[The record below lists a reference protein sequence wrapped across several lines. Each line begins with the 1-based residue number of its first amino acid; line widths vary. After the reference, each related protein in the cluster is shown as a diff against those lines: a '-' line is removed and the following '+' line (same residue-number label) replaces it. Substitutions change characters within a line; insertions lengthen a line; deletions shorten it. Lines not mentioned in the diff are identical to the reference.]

1 MKNKSLIR
9 LTVITMVLVLSI
21 SGCLDYTITTQ
32 VNADGSLDRTVV
44 VRGDSASIFDGSINI
59 PSDSTWEISTKWEEV
74 KKNDSSAER
83 KYVYTARKHFANVN
97 ALNQEIYSDSAF
109 TKNTNIKVKINRS
122 FRWFYTFITYHETY
136 QKYFPF
142 NEIPVNDYMT
152 KTELGVMVD
161 SDEKN
166 FFFDPASN
174 NFIRNNGKQQ
184 PPELT
189 KADSVT
195 MKKRMDEISEK
206 FDKWQAINIIK
217 EYFNIMKEQVK
228 NDTTSLNIL
237 NSLKWDSDSLIE
249 VIYRTNLNI
258 QSSEKITNVLYQ
270 FFQNYYITQLYGQH
284 KKSFHEFDRKL
295 ELTKL
300 FNDDYTGDNY
310 TNEVIMPGLLIN
322 TNANTVEGNKVT
334 WEFGALQYYAS
345 NFEMV
350 AESRIV
356 NRWAIILSG
365 IIAFVLLVLLI
376 LGIFVKRR

>member
-1 MKNKSLIR
+1 MKNKSFIR
-9 LTVITMVLVLSI
+9 LLTISLILIISV

-32 VNADGSLDRTVV
+32 VNPDGSLDRIFT
-44 VRGDSASIFDGSINI
+44 VRGDSSAIFDGSVKV
-59 PSDSTWEISTKWEEV
+59 PVDSTWEITTRWEDVTK
-74 KKNDSSAER
+74 KDSSNER

-109 TKNTNIKVKINRS
+109 TKNTNIKVQINRS

-142 NEIPVNDYMT
+142 NEIPVNNYMT
-152 KTELGVMVD
+152 ETELGVMVD

-166 FFFDPASN
+166 FFFNPDSN
-174 NFIRNNGKQQ
+174 KFFRNNGKQQ

-228 NDTTSLNIL
+228 DDTTSLNVL
-237 NSLKWDSDSLIE
+237 NSLKWDSDSLIN
-249 VIYRTNLNI
+249 VIFRTNLNI
-258 QSSEKITNVLYQ
+258 QTSEKITNVLYQ
-270 FFQNYYITQLYGQH
+270 FFKNYYITQLYDQH
-284 KKSFHEFDRKL
+284 KNSFHKLDRKL

-334 WEFGALQYYAS
+334 WEFGALQYFAS

-356 NRWAIILSG
+356 NRWAIVLSG
-365 IIAFVLLVLLI
+365 VIALVLLVLLI
-376 LGIFVKRR
+376 LGIFVKKH